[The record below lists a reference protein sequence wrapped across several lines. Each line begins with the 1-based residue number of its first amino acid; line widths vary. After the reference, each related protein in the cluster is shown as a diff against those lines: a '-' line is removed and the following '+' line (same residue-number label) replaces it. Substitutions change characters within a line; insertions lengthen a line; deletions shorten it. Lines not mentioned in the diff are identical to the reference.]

1 MSAAEIGAEYHRN
14 GRLSD
19 KAMLSLRALLEES
32 DDPYAAITLAGDVGA
47 FRLADDIV
55 PHLASADSMVRW
67 NAVGVLFTRFR
78 EVRFSRLCCEL
89 LDKESDTMVRGIALM
104 GAGELL
110 PIIEDQ
116 DLRQRLASKLLQT
129 LDGDSEFPE
138 MRDSAYL
145 GIEAAVGLAPTERSP
160 AGRTLDPK
168 TDFRKAVLEEFRRIY
183 SPSP

>member
-1 MSAAEIGAEYHRN
+1 
-14 GRLSD
+14 
-19 KAMLSLRALLEES
+19 
-32 DDPYAAITLAGDVGA
+32 
-47 FRLADDIV
+47 
-55 PHLASADSMVRW
+55 
-67 NAVGVLFTRFR
+67 
-78 EVRFSRLCCEL
+78 
-89 LDKESDTMVRGIALM
+89 MVRGIALM

-145 GIEAAVGLAPTERSP
+145 GIEAAVGLAPSERSP
-160 AGRTLDPK
+160 AGRALDPR
-168 TDFRKAVLEEFRRIY
+168 TDFRKAVLEEFRRTY